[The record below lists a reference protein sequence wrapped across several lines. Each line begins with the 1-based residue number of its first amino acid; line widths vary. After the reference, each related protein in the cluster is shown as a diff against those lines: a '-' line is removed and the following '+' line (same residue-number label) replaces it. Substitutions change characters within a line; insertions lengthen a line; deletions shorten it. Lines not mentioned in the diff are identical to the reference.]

1 MPEVN
6 LELINRLRESVRS
19 LANDLNTPLAE
30 RPICWDL
37 LLAVLDDHAAIYEAR
52 IKEVRR

>member
-6 LELINRLRESVRS
+6 LELINRLRASVRS
-19 LANDLNTPLAE
+19 LADDPKTPLAE